1 MTMAIPFIPRFI
13 APADLPA
20 LSNMWALSATA
31 VASHPERYHRRL
43 VWTAKHFQREHRP
56 DVPETAIYKDLTAM
70 LEHGR

>member
-13 APADLPA
+13 SPADLPA

-31 VASHPERYHRRL
+31 IAPHPERHHRRL
-43 VWTAKHFQREHRP
+43 VWTAKHFQNERRP
-56 DVPETAIYKDLTAM
+56 DVSELAIYKDLVAM